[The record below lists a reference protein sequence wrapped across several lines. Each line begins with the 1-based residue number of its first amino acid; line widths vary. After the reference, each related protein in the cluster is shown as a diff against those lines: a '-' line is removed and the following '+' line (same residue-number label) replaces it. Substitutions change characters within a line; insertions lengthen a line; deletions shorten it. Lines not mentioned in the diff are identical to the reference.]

1 MLIYTHSTTQ
11 ANKPASHTSSAKHRA
26 SFARDAVFADF
37 RPGDARALDH
47 DSFTDR
53 RPDQGPRPL
62 GKVAAQVVNDTGE
75 KALRHWLAQAAEADN
90 EQDRSVALEIAH
102 EIARL
107 AGINI
112 DLPELDAA

>member
-1 MLIYTHSTTQ
+1 MSYTTTT
-11 ANKPASHTSSAKHRA
+11 ARASAPESPTPSDQHRA
-26 SFARDAVFADF
+26 AFARDAVFAEF

-62 GKVAAQVVNDTGE
+62 GEVAAQVVNDTGE
-75 KALRHWLAQAAEADN
+75 KALRHWLAQAAGADN

-107 AGINI
+107 AGI
-112 DLPELDAA
+112 DLAEKEAA

>member
-1 MLIYTHSTTQ
+1 MLTTTKDPEQ
-11 ANKPASHTSSAKHRA
+11 ANRSVPRTSSAKHRA
-26 SFARDAVFADF
+26 AFARDAVFAEF

-62 GKVAAQVVNDTGE
+62 GEVAAQVVNDTGE
-75 KALRHWLAQAAEADN
+75 KALRHWLAQAAGADN

-107 AGINI
+107 AGI
-112 DLPELDAA
+112 DLAEKEAA

>member
-11 ANKPASHTSSAKHRA
+11 AKPASRTSSAKHRA
-26 SFARDAVFADF
+26 AFARDAVFAEF

-62 GKVAAQVVNDTGE
+62 GEVAAQVVNDTGE

-107 AGINI
+107 AGI
-112 DLPELDAA
+112 DLAEKEAA